1 MIMEIGFYLN
11 THSQEQNVG
20 CFWLYNHVLFFWGGG
35 DQYILPNPE
44 SIYKQDIQRDH
55 LMEGRQQ
62 ADVSYMRCM
71 QEVVSLN
78 INE

>member
-1 MIMEIGFYLN
+1 MGLSITTYIYF
-11 THSQEQNVG
+11 
-20 CFWLYNHVLFFWGGG
+20 LFL

-44 SIYKQDIQRDH
+44 SIHKQDIQRDH

-71 QEVVSLN
+71 QEVVSLH
-78 INE
+78 INESNSDESPGILINSRTCLST